1 MNKLFLSILAL
12 PLLFGVSGKNTVKSP
27 FFDCK
32 SPTISN
38 ISRWYRLTDDAQ
50 NFIDYWENDFRLHN
64 PSVCD
69 ISYEEYSKMYE
80 KYASLSKSDR
90 EIINEIPDQRE
101 PDYTIGEIIKYLVT
115 RYYPNTQ
122 KVREEKKK
130 LDQSTIIIIATVV
143 ALVGATAISVLYM
156 LKNEKVIR

>member
-1 MNKLFLSILAL
+1 MSKLLLSILAL
-12 PLLFGVSGKNTVKSP
+12 PLLFGVSSKNTVKTPVFESKTP
-27 FFDCK
+27 VF
-32 SPTISN
+32 SYV
-38 ISRWYRLTDDAQ
+38 SRSAESDA
-50 NFIDYWENDFRLHN
+50 FVDYWENDFRANN

-69 ISYEEYSKMYE
+69 IPSEAYQEMYSRY
-80 KYASLSKSDR
+80 SQLSKADK

-101 PDYTIGEIIKYLVT
+101 PDYTIGGIIKYLVT

-122 KVREEKKK
+122 KVKAEKKK